1 VATAAAGIRSG
12 STAGHGG
19 GNDDSRSL
27 HNSPRF
33 SGLLAAFGF
42 GLLLIVDATAR

>member
-1 VATAAAGIRSG
+1 MMHLADLITPHARPVIPEAF
-12 STAGHGG
+12 
-19 GNDDSRSL
+19 
-27 HNSPRF
+27 HNRPRF